1 VSKAHPRRRRGVT
14 TRNRRHNAA
23 RSDTELRMSEATL
36 LNILEA
42 CPDAISINRLSDG
55 RYVAVNSVFIET
67 AGLNVE
73 DALHKTPDE
82 LGIWQHKAQFDEFMR
97 RLEADGVVK
106 DMEADFR
113 GKAQTVLSTLTSAV
127 LVAIDET
134 PCVISFTRDISKLKE
149 AERKRSESESSFRKI
164 IESSPDAIAII
175 EFASGRVVEANDAL
189 QQATGLSKEDLLK
202 ATVRE
207 LGIWKSDESLK
218 ESLTNLKT
226 FGVIRSQPIDVKHR
240 SGLHSPYLFSA
251 VLADIG
257 EKQCVVAIGQDV
269 TDIREA
275 EKALVAAREAAMD
288 GAKAKSE
295 FLSNM
300 SHEIRTPMNAILGM
314 AEVLARTQLSE
325 EQRRYVDLMRV
336 NGDALLDLINDILDL
351 AKIESGRLN
360 MESAHLD
367 LEDLVEKVGESM
379 GVRAHEKGL
388 EMAMY
393 AAPDVPPNLIGDPLR
408 LRQILFNLLGNAIK
422 FTDHGEI
429 MLTVKR
435 ENLEDSTR
443 AVNGHD
449 PAVCLRFSVT
459 DTGVGIPPEKLESI
473 FSSFE
478 QADSSTTRKYG
489 GTGLGLAIVKRL
501 VELHGGQISV
511 RSEPGQGSC
520 FSFTAMFGVG
530 APDARTAV
538 EVVTL
543 NDIRVLVADDTA
555 LNRKV
560 IRKNLEQTGAVVSE
574 AATSEDTLAEL
585 KRAREAGHPY
595 HLVLLDC
602 LMADADEIVA
612 AASNPHQ
619 QSTQTQA
626 KTRIVAMLTSED
638 LTARLARLEVM
649 GIDAYLVK
657 PVRRADL
664 MRAVG
669 SAMGMREKGGGV
681 DQPVDMAD
689 NTLPPL
695 HLLLAD
701 DSPVNRLLIKAY
713 FNGTQVKLEEAEN
726 GQVAHDKFKAGKFDL
741 VLMDIRMPVMDG
753 YAATRAIRDWEHTNH
768 LARTP
773 IIALTASA
781 LEEEVRRCFEAGCD
795 LHLSKPVKRGTLLE
809 TIGRSIS

>member
-1 VSKAHPRRRRGVT
+1 
-14 TRNRRHNAA
+14 
-23 RSDTELRMSEATL
+23 
-36 LNILEA
+36 
-42 CPDAISINRLSDG
+42 
-55 RYVAVNSVFIET
+55 
-67 AGLNVE
+67 
-73 DALHKTPDE
+73 
-82 LGIWQHKAQFDEFMR
+82 
-97 RLEADGVVK
+97 
-106 DMEADFR
+106 
-113 GKAQTVLSTLTSAV
+113 
-127 LVAIDET
+127 VAIDET

-149 AERKRSESESSFRKI
+149 AERKRIESESSFRKI

-175 EFASGRVVEANDAL
+175 EFASGRVIEANDAF
-189 QQATGLSKEDLLK
+189 QEATGLSKEELLK

-207 LGIWKSDESLK
+207 LGIWKSDEGLK
-218 ESLTNLKT
+218 ESLTNLKK
-226 FGVIRSQPIDVKHR
+226 FGVIRSQPIDIKHR
-240 SGLHSPYLFSA
+240 SGLRSPYLFSA

-275 EKALVAAREAAMD
+275 EKALVAAREAALD

-360 MESAHLD
+360 MESADLD
-367 LEDLVEKVGESM
+367 LEELIEKVGESM
-379 GVRAHEKGL
+379 AVRAHEKGL
-388 EMAMY
+388 EIAMY

-422 FTDHGEI
+422 FTDQGEI
-429 MLTVKR
+429 MLTVER

-459 DTGVGIPPEKLESI
+459 DTGVGIPPGKLESI
-473 FSSFE
+473 FSSFQ

-501 VELHGGQISV
+501 VELHGGKISV

-520 FSFTAMFGVG
+520 FSFTAMFRVG
-530 APDARTAV
+530 PADARKAV
-538 EVVTL
+538 EMVSL
-543 NDIRVLVADDTA
+543 NNIRVLVADDTA

-585 KRAREAGHPY
+585 KRAREAGQPY
-595 HLVLLDC
+595 QLVLLDY
-602 LMADADEIVA
+602 LMTDSDEIVA
-612 AASNPHQ
+612 ASNPRQ

-626 KTRIVAMLTSED
+626 KTWIVGMLTSED
-638 LTARLARLEVM
+638 LTARLARLEMM

-664 MRAVG
+664 MKAVG
-669 SAMGMREKGGGV
+669 RAMGMREKGDGV
-681 DQPVDMAD
+681 DQPVDMAE

-713 FNGTQVKLEEAEN
+713 FNGTPVKLEEAEN

-781 LEEEVRRCFEAGCD
+781 LEEEVRRCLEAGCD
-795 LHLSKPVKRGTLLE
+795 RHLSKPVKRGTLLE
-809 TIGRSIS
+809 TIERSIS